1 MRQWLVTKRNEAIAS
16 LNQDEHFWWYLHH
29 MNTKLREGQYPTKKI
44 PNLGYL
50 LKFKVGTHQQLETL
64 LHDRVVDYI
73 HILKAPTTHKH
84 HWTQKAHW
92 IRFLFKHHDQLY
104 TFLLDTFKQIPNSP
118 VAFETAWDRYVI
130 NFCQK
135 YELAA
140 ESSYPKTYPA
150 CEAKDVCFLCALQ
163 WENSP
168 NAVRRNNK
176 CTCCE
181 MKAEDFLLPE
191 ISFFEPDSTKG
202 SQDDKLN
209 QHIWSISENSSQ
221 LQECLEPTN

>member
-29 MNTKLREGQYPTKKI
+29 MNTRLREGQYPTKKI

-92 IRFLFKHHDQLY
+92 
-104 TFLLDTFKQIPNSP
+104 
-118 VAFETAWDRYVI
+118 
-130 NFCQK
+130 
-135 YELAA
+135 
-140 ESSYPKTYPA
+140 
-150 CEAKDVCFLCALQ
+150 
-163 WENSP
+163 
-168 NAVRRNNK
+168 
-176 CTCCE
+176 
-181 MKAEDFLLPE
+181 
-191 ISFFEPDSTKG
+191 
-202 SQDDKLN
+202 
-209 QHIWSISENSSQ
+209 
-221 LQECLEPTN
+221 